1 MSTIADNPIE
11 PTTRRNGCGRATVR
25 VTEELDSLVQ
35 QLRRQLWLRGICL
48 SIGTAMVILLVLI
61 VVDAIVQPQS
71 ATARFFLWLAG
82 FLLCAETIRRSLWRP
97 LRENCSRLNLA
108 WSLEQR
114 HPQIEERLTSTLQLA
129 AKHEAKS
136 SAFVEAIATQAQS
149 GMASCSEESL
159 AGRSLRNAII
169 VATMCVA
176 ALLLGLLLAPERLI
190 PSLANVLRPW
200 HDRILP
206 RLTAPVL
213 PGNAEIA
220 EGADLEI
227 QVTGL
232 ADSRAVLELLTDA
245 ATSERERVRESHSMV
260 TDPEN
265 RGATFL
271 LQDVEES
278 LTYRV
283 RSGGLYSDIFRIT
296 VHPAPAIIGLQA
308 TMTFPDYTQLPPATV
323 DLLTPRTPSDNGA
336 IVPMMMAIP
345 GARVTL
351 TGTANLPI
359 SEAAMLRDS
368 NSLAG
373 KAAANASHY
382 TWEFEV
388 SSLPADAQSLV
399 QHCSVTMTSDHRV
412 SSEPAPFEIQVARDL
427 PPTVEI
433 EGLNADTLTVRP
445 DQSLEIPFSA
455 VDDFGIQTLELAV
468 RKGAQEP
475 SLTVIPTDQSAE
487 PVADAAAQKRNGST
501 TLDIAAL
508 NVKPGEALSVW
519 LKVGDN
525 RTEPLG
531 GLQSSDSKIITL
543 HIAEDAV
550 PVGQQAVQQQHEN
563 AQKELRT
570 AIDHLKT
577 AQLKVERLSQSLPTP
592 NVEQSPQSPLKPIEA
607 PASQS
612 LPKPNDATRENSA
625 PESPAP
631 GNEEHT
637 PETSEPSETPPATPD
652 SDAPTDPQSADKAAS
667 EAREQIQSAQEA
679 LQRMQDRVSEQPSP
693 LFQSEMKLAQEVSE
707 QELKKAEQQ
716 SSLIPLSDDLQQ
728 KQEAADAAAKE
739 LEQAIQKLEQIQS
752 DLSQR
757 SKDMELAAQLDE
769 LAKQQEKLAQRMKE
783 DKPEKQNQPQPQKE
797 TPAKPDQRPQDQPA
811 AGKDPSKDAQQQQK
825 DIADALQKLA
835 ASDEDARS
843 ELFQK
848 RAEEASRLAE
858 ETQRLQEQQEQLNQ
872 LKDSQVQPEQKR
884 EEQLME
890 MIAKEQDSIARQT
903 RELDQAQRDRQ
914 IAKELEASEQPKP
927 DASDG
932 PQQPNKSLEEAGRQ
946 MDEASRQL
954 RQKNVPQAEEKAQ
967 QAADTLRK
975 SPPEV
980 ASDNAT
986 GQKPNA
992 PMPDNE
998 SNADERTESL
1008 TKQQE
1013 RVRDAIQSVRE
1024 NRPEDAASKLQEQI
1038 AERTEQVRKK
1048 ADELLQRPTDA
1059 DENREAMKAAQE
1071 KLQQAAEQTKAANE
1085 SQQPKNQESD
1095 NQQPQNQQP
1104 QNQQPQNQQRSKA
1117 AKALAEATQALQN
1130 VCKSCQNCSQCNKP
1144 GSSAGS
1150 SGKSGNSSKQANA
1163 SEGNEGAPRDDG
1175 PPKESGPPKEGGR
1188 PKQIGGPPQ
1197 DNGDRKQL
1205 AKAAEKATQTAK
1217 NPTPEGAKELSR
1229 DLNQLADQSAKKSQ
1243 FPGRKPKD
1251 ANTKQADKDGKPGNG
1266 DSTKPGEQSSPKDAS
1281 NGKTGGKSNQPDG
1294 AIGNA
1299 QSSDQLDSPE
1309 QLRGP
1314 STSNWTRSRRMLKG
1328 SVLDDRNAKV
1338 PQEYRSVVEDYFE
1351 QLSRIESADKNA
1363 VVPAVEGGAA
1373 KEQENQR

>member
-71 ATARFFLWLAG
+71 ATARFFLWLCG
-82 FLLCAETIRRSLWRP
+82 FVLCAETIRRSLWRP
-97 LRENCSRLNLA
+97 LRETCSRLNLA

-114 HPQIEERLTSTLQLA
+114 YPQIEERLTSTLQLA

-136 SAFVEAIATQAQS
+136 SAFVEAVATQAQS
-149 GMASCSEESL
+149 GMASCSEDSL
-159 AGRSLRNAII
+159 AGRSLRKAII
-169 VATMCVA
+169 MATMCVA

-200 HDRILP
+200 HDRVLP
-206 RLTAPVL
+206 RLTARIL

-232 ADSRAVLELLTDA
+232 DDSSVVLELLADA
-245 ATSERERVRESHSMV
+245 ATSERERARESHSMV

-373 KAAANASHY
+373 KAAAKASHY

-487 PVADAAAQKRNGST
+487 PVADAAAQNWDGST

-531 GLQSSDSKIITL
+531 GSQSSDSKIITL

-577 AQLKVERLSQSLPTP
+577 AQLKVERLSQSLP
-592 NVEQSPQSPLKPIEA
+592 A
-607 PASQS
+607 
-612 LPKPNDATRENSA
+612 PNDA
-625 PESPAP
+625 P
-631 GNEEHT
+631 T
-637 PETSEPSETPPATPD
+637 PETADPSENSSATAD

-667 EAREQIQSAQEA
+667 EAREQIQSAQNA

-693 LFQSEMKLAQEVSE
+693 LFQPEMKLAQEVSE

-728 KQEAADAAAKE
+728 KQQAAEATAKE

-811 AGKDPSKDAQQQQK
+811 AGKDPSKDAQQQKQQK

-858 ETQRLQEQQEQLNQ
+858 ETQRLQEQQERLNQ
-872 LKDSQVQPEQKR
+872 LKDSQDQPEQKR

-903 RELDQAQRDRQ
+903 RDLDQAQRDRQ

-927 DASDG
+927 DVSDG

-967 QAADTLRK
+967 QAADTLKK
-975 SPPEV
+975 SPPQD
-980 ASDNAT
+980 ASHNAT

-992 PMPDNE
+992 PTPDNE

-1085 SQQPKNQESD
+1085 SQQPKNQEPN
-1095 NQQPQNQQP
+1095 NQQPQKPQPQNQQP

-1163 SEGNEGAPRDDG
+1163 SEGSEGAPRDDG

-1281 NGKTGGKSNQPDG
+1281 NGKTGGKSNQPNG
-1294 AIGNA
+1294 AIDNA

-1338 PQEYRSVVEDYFE
+1338 PQEYRGVVEDYFE

-1363 VVPAVEGGAA
+1363 VVPLVEGGAA